1 MRLTRSSAPWVIIAA
16 AMLGTSTLLGGC
28 ANDSQ
33 SDAAA
38 DIDHQEQAL
47 LQEKIQQ
54 GIAKSPIK
62 SGKARRKDAP

>member
-1 MRLTRSSAPWVIIAA
+1 MRLVRSSALWVAIAA
-16 AMLGTSTLLGGC
+16 AMLGASALLSGC

-47 LQEKIQQ
+47 LQERIQK

-62 SGKARRKDAP
+62 PGKVRRKDAP